1 MFNFFV
7 FVHMHI
13 SETGTLIYSLSLY
26 SYEVRQDYLN
36 ASCACCLGNTAHS
49 RGCTTPLSIAS

>member
-36 ASCACCLGNTAHS
+36 ASCSCCLGNTAHS